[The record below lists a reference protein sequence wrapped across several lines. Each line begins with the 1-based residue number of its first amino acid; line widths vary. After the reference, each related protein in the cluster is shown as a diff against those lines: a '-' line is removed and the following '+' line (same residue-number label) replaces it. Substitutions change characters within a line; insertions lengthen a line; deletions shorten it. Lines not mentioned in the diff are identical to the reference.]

1 MADFDIDENITAAL
15 QEFGVKAKRI
25 QNKALRGA
33 APTVA
38 SAIEAKAPYETTSD
52 RSWKAQ
58 REMDKLKGKKTE
70 FKHLKDDVVVSGID
84 QFGHINIGF
93 GKDTYWRVHFV
104 ELGTVNFPAKPF
116 ISPAMEDSKESFMQ
130 TLQNNL
136 REGLNL

>member
-1 MADFDIDENITAAL
+1 MADFDIDESITAAL

-33 APTVA
+33 APIVA

-93 GKDTYWRVHFV
+93 GSDNYWRVHFV